1 MLLLAPLSSADF
13 YSIPFG
19 SVLRLDSGF
28 GLKVRPDL
36 DPIKFNDAGEW
47 GGLQHA
53 NHLLSQRF
61 PKRPRHYLHH
71 LPKTLSMPIVH
82 EAMHMYP
89 NDIALASTRSFREL
103 SIGSGDIELGFM
115 VTHLRIERWREALLW
130 IWAVGKMGSL
140 SIQDKGRW
148 GDSARDELRNLLGM
162 QMLAGEATIVKQ
174 ERDTLRDVSSAFE
187 AGSWEAPKSTSYKF
201 SSMDGHLPPLRRPGQ
216 MREEFCRVGMQQCF
230 GESFI
235 NGTEDVSADE
245 MFKRLTFDQWRCGDC
260 CKSWI
265 ITNTDVAARTLN

>member
-13 YSIPFG
+13 YSVPFG

-36 DPIKFNDAGEW
+36 DPSKFSDAGEW

-89 NDIALASTRSFREL
+89 NDIALAATRSFREL

-115 VTHLRIERWREALLW
+115 ATHLRIERWREALLW
-130 IWAVGKMGSL
+130 TWAVGKMGSL
-140 SIQDKGRW
+140 STEDAGRW
-148 GDSARDELRNLLGM
+148 GDSAREELRSLLGM
-162 QMLAGEATIVKQ
+162 QTLTGEASIVKQ
-174 ERDTLRDVSSAFE
+174 ERDTLRDVASAFE
-187 AGSWEAPKSTSYKF
+187 AGSWEAPKSTSYRF
-201 SSMDGHLPPLRRPGQ
+201 SSMDGHLPPLHRAGQ
-216 MREEFCRVGMQQCF
+216 LREDVCGIDVHQCF

-235 NGTEDVSADE
+235 NGTDDVSADE

-260 CKSWI
+260 CEFWTVTKSGI
-265 ITNTDVAARTLN
+265 GRRTSN